1 VRAQPRVDAVEV
13 GDVVAVVAVGR
24 RVERHEPDA
33 GDTQADQVVD
43 LLDQAA
49 EVAAPVAVAV
59 GVRLDVEAVD
69 DGVLPPQFGSL
80 GQPHGGLYPFS
91 LINAPQCPA

>member
-1 VRAQPRVDAVEV
+1 
-13 GDVVAVVAVGR
+13 
-24 RVERHEPDA
+24 
-33 GDTQADQVVD
+33 VVD

-69 DGVLPPQFGSL
+69 DGVLPPQSEVWVNRMAACTR
-80 GQPHGGLYPFS
+80 S
-91 LINAPQCPA
+91 R